1 MSGAALSFPISTD
14 RGLPYARRREVSRM
28 AGPRKSS
35 GTGKR
40 TRGRSPALIDSSS
53 ALVATT
59 SASSSTRGP
68 TDRLLPTDL
77 FDRIVAILEEARRRV
92 VHAVNSQMVTSY
104 WHIGREIVQELQGG
118 DSRAK
123 YGEQLLAGLSARL
136 TQRYGEGFS
145 VTNLRYMRQ
154 FYQVYADRSPQIHHR
169 SGDELPSPSLRP
181 AKHHPAGDVLDEEA
195 SSWAQALEQ
204 TDRVRGFSP
213 RLSWS
218 HYRILSKVKHRAER
232 LFYEIEAAKE
242 GWTKDHLE
250 RQIHT
255 HLFARLWKSRD
266 KVGVLDLA
274 RHGQRL
280 EQPIDTLRE
289 PYVLDFLHLPDSD
302 QLRESDLESAIL
314 AKLQAFLL
322 ELGKGFAFVARQKR
336 LAYDDEFFYVDLV
349 FYNCILKCYVL
360 IDLKVGRLTHGDVG
374 QMDSYVRLWDE
385 QYTTEGDN
393 PTIGL
398 ILCAEK
404 NEAVARYSV
413 LKESKQL
420 FAAKYVTYLPTVE
433 ELERELTELTQS
445 VVRKSARLIEGEKRP
460 S

>member
-1 MSGAALSFPISTD
+1 MTGVRRTKTKANVGKNTPTPPTPTAST
-14 RGLPYARRREVSRM
+14 PRRRGVSLR
-28 AGPRKSS
+28 RS
-35 GTGKR
+35 GESGE
-40 TRGRSPALIDSSS
+40 PA
-53 ALVATT
+53 
-59 SASSSTRGP
+59 
-68 TDRLLPTDL
+68 DL
-77 FDRIVAILEEARRRV
+77 FDRIVAILEEARRQV
-92 VHAVNSQMVTSY
+92 VHAVNSEMVTSY

-118 DSRAK
+118 GRRAK
-123 YGEQLLAGLSARL
+123 YGEQLLAGLSERL

-154 FYQVYADRSPQIHHR
+154 FYQVYADRSPQIHHKA
-169 SGDELPSPSLRP
+169 GDELPAPAATR
-181 AKHHPAGDVLDEEA
+181 AKHHKAGDVFDDL
-195 SSWAQALEQ
+195 SLVLEHA
-204 TDRVRGFSP
+204 DRIRGFSP
-213 RLSWS
+213 TLSWS
-218 HYRILSKVKHRAER
+218 HYRALSRVENKAER
-232 LFYEIEAAKE
+232 LFYEVEAAGA
-242 GWTKDHLE
+242 GWSTTDLE

-255 HLFARLWKSRD
+255 HLFARLLKSRD
-266 KVGVLDLA
+266 KAGVMDLA
-274 RHGQRL
+274 QNGQTL
-280 EQPIDTLRE
+280 EQPIDTLRD
-289 PYVLDFLHLPDSD
+289 PFVLDFLHLP
-302 QLRESDLESAIL
+302 QAERLRESDLEAAVL

-336 LAYDDEFFYVDLV
+336 LAYDDQSFFVDLV

-360 IDLKVGRLTHGDVG
+360 IDLKVGRLSHGDVG

-433 ELERELTELTQS
+433 ELQRELTELTQRA
-445 VVRKSARLIEGEKRP
+445 VRESARLLESEKRP